1 MPAIPLTAE
10 QVRHYREHGYVVVPR
25 VFNADDLAA
34 ADATIREITDK
45 AIASG
50 RHEAVLELERQ
61 RVDGKAIPRRIYNPF
76 EQHENFRRMA
86 TDPRILDRIE
96 SLIGGDIWL
105 QHSKLN
111 MKAARVG
118 AVVEWHQDLTYF
130 PHTNDDLVT
139 TLVYLDDASVE
150 NGCLQVLPGRHREYF
165 SHARADGTFAGMI
178 TQDLSREKPQPLEA
192 PAGSAIFMHCLTP
205 HSSLPNLSDRGRR
218 TLIFEYRA
226 SDSFP
231 IYCGE
236 SVVKA
241 EALTHLIRGNRA
253 THARFGG
260 PPPLI
265 PFIKGQTKSLYELQ
279 ELTKAAEA
287 VPTLKS

>member
-1 MPAIPLTAE
+1 MSAFALTAE
-10 QVRHYREHGYVVVPR
+10 QVGHYREHGYVVVPR
-25 VFNADDLAA
+25 VFNAGDIAI
-34 ADATIREITDK
+34 ADATIGEITDK

-50 RHEAVLELERQ
+50 KHEAVLELERQ
-61 RVDGKAIPRRIYNPF
+61 RVDGRAIPRRIYNPF
-76 EQHENFRRMA
+76 EQHDNFRRLA
-86 TDPRILDRIE
+86 TDARLLDRIE
-96 SLIGGDIWL
+96 SLIGGDIML

-118 AVVEWHQDLTYF
+118 SVVEWHQDLTYF

-139 TLVYLDDASVE
+139 TLVYLDDAIVE
-150 NGCLQVLPGRHREYF
+150 NGCLQVLAGRHREYF
-165 SHARADGTFAGMI
+165 SHERADGTFAGMI
-178 TQDLSREKPQPLEA
+178 TQDLSRETPVPLEA
-192 PAGSAIFMHCLTP
+192 PAGSVIFMHCLTP
-205 HSSLPNLSDRGRR
+205 HSSLPNLSDKSRR

-241 EALTHLIRGNRA
+241 EAMAHLLRGKRSPR
-253 THARFGG
+253 ARFGG

-265 PFIKGQTKSLYELQ
+265 PFIKGQTRSLYELQ
-279 ELTKAAEA
+279 ELTKAAQA
-287 VPTLKS
+287 VPMLKS